1 MGGGGVM
8 PRPFLLHGN
17 SRKVFHGFR
26 WIEYLEIEK
35 LSKRVDN
42 ITSVTVFIMSLK
54 FCACVQVHSSGLAS
68 IGNIIQDPY
77 LLHGNGLTHFDFCG
91 TGCELFA
98 STGYGQ
104 W

>member
-1 MGGGGVM
+1 MKMGICRSILFGLANGGGVM

-42 ITSVTVFIMSLK
+42 ITSVTVFII
-54 FCACVQVHSSGLAS
+54 CH
-68 IGNIIQDPY
+68 
-77 LLHGNGLTHFDFCG
+77 
-91 TGCELFA
+91 
-98 STGYGQ
+98 
-104 W
+104 

>member
-1 MGGGGVM
+1 
-8 PRPFLLHGN
+8 
-17 SRKVFHGFR
+17 
-26 WIEYLEIEK
+26 
-35 LSKRVDN
+35 
-42 ITSVTVFIMSLK
+42 MSLK
-54 FCACVQVHSSGLAS
+54 FCACVQVHSSGLAN

-104 W
+104 IDNGSYNVPVGPLHF

>member
-1 MGGGGVM
+1 
-8 PRPFLLHGN
+8 
-17 SRKVFHGFR
+17 
-26 WIEYLEIEK
+26 
-35 LSKRVDN
+35 
-42 ITSVTVFIMSLK
+42 MSLK
-54 FCACVQVHSSGLAS
+54 FCGCVQVHSSGLAN

-77 LLHGNGLTHFDFCG
+77 LLHENGLTHFDFCG

>member
-1 MGGGGVM
+1 
-8 PRPFLLHGN
+8 
-17 SRKVFHGFR
+17 
-26 WIEYLEIEK
+26 
-35 LSKRVDN
+35 
-42 ITSVTVFIMSLK
+42 MSLK
-54 FCACVQVHSSGLAS
+54 FCACVQVHSSGLAN

-91 TGCELFA
+91 TGYELFA